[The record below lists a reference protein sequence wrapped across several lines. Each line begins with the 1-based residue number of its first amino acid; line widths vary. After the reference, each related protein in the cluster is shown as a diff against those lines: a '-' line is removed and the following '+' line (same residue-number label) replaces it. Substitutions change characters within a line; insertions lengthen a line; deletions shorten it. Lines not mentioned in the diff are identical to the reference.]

1 MFFDDDKKYFVSSNL
16 VKATVTWALYF
27 AYLIGFSALRVEYQR
42 PPKISLLPLL
52 H

>member
-1 MFFDDDKKYFVSSNL
+1 MPLDRDKDIFFRSL
-16 VKATVTWALYF
+16 MKATGAWALYF
-27 AYLIGFSALRVEYQR
+27 AYLIGFVAVPVEYQR